1 MTDRV
6 TLFDIAQA
14 AGVSTATVSRVITG
28 RGPVSDEMRRRV
40 EAAAEAQSPH
50 GSAPAVPSPIAVATT
65 AGAA

>member
-40 EAAAEAQSPH
+40 EAAAEALQVNA
-50 GSAPAVPSPIAVATT
+50 APRGGRPAPSPWC
-65 AGAA
+65 